1 MSGRLLS
8 CDGTVPER
16 SVQAE
21 ISQLQLPPSSGG
33 MVPDISLLDGQSCC
47 SSESLPGGMVPEILL
62 LYSQSWFNPEMP
74 PRCGG
79 MMPERSLLDSRSCC
93 KIESSPVVG
102 GRVPEISLLSRWS
115 FASPARALLIICGGM
130 VPEMR
135 SPSRTTPKGAVAQRR
150 SVVSVADTPRY
161 ASTLPASRNGRASL
175 GTDVKFTIQQLRPV
189 QVIAETGSLAQLG
202 ERQTEDLK
210 VPSSIL
216 GGASCV
222 FCNGGVL
229 GFGVGLLSYVL
240 SGPAGTTAV
249 CRWPQAATWP
259 RAAALARDSD
269 ALLGKATREITSL
282 QLGW

>member
-161 ASTLPASRNGRASL
+161 ASTLPASRNGRA
-175 GTDVKFTIQQLRPV
+175 
-189 QVIAETGSLAQLG
+189 LAWG
-202 ERQTEDLK
+202 RT
-210 VPSSIL
+210 S
-216 GGASCV
+216 
-222 FCNGGVL
+222 
-229 GFGVGLLSYVL
+229 
-240 SGPAGTTAV
+240 
-249 CRWPQAATWP
+249 
-259 RAAALARDSD
+259 
-269 ALLGKATREITSL
+269 SL
-282 QLGW
+282 QAHNPAVKISSKNNVCNLYDRRKDEELLCCVLWGGMAHHA